1 MTVKWRQPT
10 PIDGGCRMAVT
21 GGGMWL
27 KIDGAVEHYN
37 VSKRS
42 IERWIKQNKVQTKL
56 TDNGRRL
63 VWCSPTTET
72 DNNDGTNDGMDG
84 GTCRSMSVNVGDEK
98 DSTIEKLNHKIN
110 ELQKTVELGKTK
122 SETDQKLLDSLQKHN
137 TTLQDLLVSS
147 NKALDQEQQ
156 LHAITQKSL
165 ESHRLQLE
173 ESQRPKPL
181 IARLKAVFVA
191 N

>member
-1 MTVKWRQPT
+1 
-10 PIDGGCRMAVT
+10 
-21 GGGMWL
+21 
-27 KIDGAVEHYN
+27 
-37 VSKRS
+37 
-42 IERWIKQNKVQTKL
+42 
-56 TDNGRRL
+56 
-63 VWCSPTTET
+63 
-72 DNNDGTNDGMDG
+72 
-84 GTCRSMSVNVGDEK
+84 MSVNVGDEK
-98 DSTIEKLNHKIN
+98 DSTIGKLNQKIN

-181 IARLKAVFVA
+181 LARLKAVFA
-191 N
+191 TN

>member
-1 MTVKWRQPT
+1 
-10 PIDGGCRMAVT
+10 MAVT

-72 DNNDGTNDGMDG
+72 DNNDGMG
-84 GTCRSMSVNVGDEK
+84 GGKCRPMSVNVGDEK
-98 DSTIEKLNHKIN
+98 DSTIEKLNQKIN

-181 IARLKAVFVA
+181 LARLKAVFA
-191 N
+191 TN